1 VSQDDERV
9 EESDP
14 GFLGGGSVAEE
25 TEPEDPESEEM
36 YRPDTDHDEWG
47 GAKGQDADLK
57 DDLRDAAEEARDKL
71 D

>member
-1 VSQDDERV
+1 MSRSVAQGLRPRLARNLVQKRTEEGVVSQDDERV

-36 YRPDTDHDEWG
+36 YRPDTDHGE
-47 GAKGQDADLK
+47 L
-57 DDLRDAAEEARDKL
+57 
-71 D
+71 